1 MAKRTIAELAQRK
14 ADLIAELSDVNAE
27 IVSRAGEVDP
37 PDAQAPDETES
48 YVTATDAAA
57 QRATDEAAQTMLD
70 ALESAKRAN

>member
-1 MAKRTIAELAQRK
+1 MAKRTIAELAQKK

-37 PDAQAPDETES
+37 PGTEAPDESDS

-57 QRATDEAAQTMLD
+57 QRATDEAAQAVLD
-70 ALESAKRAN
+70 ALAAEKGE